1 MINTELQSVILKP
14 ATKWSVS
21 LTTKI
26 DIINHTTPSE
36 SMRNGKVMSRNTPP
50 RTRFTSPNINVKTNN
65 DAAPCSNI
73 TQGRYLYSMST

>member
-1 MINTELQSVILKP
+1 M
-14 ATKWSVS
+14 S

-36 SMRNGKVMSRNTPP
+36 SMRNGKVISRNIPP
-50 RTRFTSPNINVKTNN
+50 RTRFTSPSINVKTNN
-65 DAAPCSNI
+65 DAVPCSMV